1 MCHVTTATKRLKDD
15 SLTLNELK
23 EHSVTKTAIPLFG
36 NINYHLLNSTHIVAL
51 ESQTNQGGFTQ
62 QDIVSHTLNVSP
74 TSRLGGMPESEM
86 QKVHTLLK
94 NGLHFVLHSIMFASI
109 VKNPNLLQKT
119 TSFLYRKVVAIT
131 YRTSNHYV
139 ALATVGSGRSFN
151 IYENPDLIVNK

>member
-15 SLTLNELK
+15 SHTLNELK

-51 ESQTNQGGFTQ
+51 ESQMNQSGFTQ
-62 QDIVSHTLNVSP
+62 PDIESHTLNASP
-74 TSRLGGMPESEM
+74 ILNLEGMRGSVM
-86 QKVHTLLK
+86 RKVHTLLK
-94 NGLHFVLHSIMFASI
+94 NGTHFVQHSIMFALI
-109 VKNPNLLQKT
+109 VKNQNLLQKT

-139 ALATVGSGRSFN
+139 ALATVGNGRSFN
-151 IYENPDLIVNK
+151 IYENPDLLTN